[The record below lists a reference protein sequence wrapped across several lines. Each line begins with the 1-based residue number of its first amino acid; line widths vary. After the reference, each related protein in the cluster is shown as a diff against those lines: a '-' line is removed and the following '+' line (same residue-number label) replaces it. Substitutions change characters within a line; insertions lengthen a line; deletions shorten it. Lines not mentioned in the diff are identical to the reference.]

1 MGCNWCEVNLRNVHV
16 MICFSAK
23 LEKLTSRFKLID
35 VEELDDIHQQIEEVK
50 EHLRAKSKIWN
61 YIVLSNMLEKAPVL
75 QHKTPEEWPSAVT
88 RLTAH
93 FMSCGV

>member
-1 MGCNWCEVNLRNVHV
+1 

-35 VEELDDIHQQIEEVK
+35 VAELDDIHQQIEEVK

-61 YIVLSNMLEKAPVL
+61 YIVLSNMLEKASVL
-75 QHKTPEEWPSAVT
+75 QHKPQRNGHLQSPG
-88 RLTAH
+88 LQPIL
-93 FMSCGV
+93 CGVVSNVWFGDLQT